1 MWASTNLCLN
11 INYKLEEFKMELNVS
26 NEEYV
31 SIFSLLNEDFLL
43 EEYLEI
49 EQEGIILIP
58 MNTTKASEV
67 LLYPVDEC
75 IAQYDT
81 LSQECVLKIESF
93 AVIHT
98 YDLSF
103 ILSLM
108 NLHKYTDYDKF
119 KEIYSRFTK
128 RIMDATKQ
136 EIRKRITTDKGNFV
150 KDKIDDDTYFQLRLH
165 DDSDIYFIINKWWD
179 KIKQPINFV
188 DVGDKQTVFI
198 ARN

>member
-1 MWASTNLCLN
+1 
-11 INYKLEEFKMELNVS
+11 MELNVS
-26 NEEYV
+26 NEEYA

-49 EQEGIILIP
+49 EQGGVVLIP
-58 MNTTKASEV
+58 MNTIRVSDV

-81 LSQECVLKIESF
+81 VSRECVLKIESF

-108 NLHKYTDYDKF
+108 NLRNHADYDKF
-119 KEIYSRFTK
+119 KEIYNRFTK
-128 RIMDATKQ
+128 RIMDVTKQ

-165 DDSDIYFIINKWWD
+165 DDSNIYFIINKWWD

-198 ARN
+198 ARG